1 MMYIEILVS
10 GIQHNNL
17 THVYEMIAT
26 ISLVSIYH
34 LIDLKFF
41 V

>member
-1 MMYIEILVS
+1 MYNEILVS

-26 ISLVSIYH
+26 ISLINIYH
-34 LIDLKFF
+34 LTDLQFF